1 MDILGLTT
9 TEAIRAMIGIDE
21 ASRELPDQLFIDL
34 EIEDALR
41 LEFGSWLPVTL
52 DELLAGADGSGSA
65 ADLAY
70 LASRHAAR
78 AWCAL
83 EVLQAAD
90 ISLAQRHSDGQ
101 NEFARQ
107 TYKVED
113 LLNRLNASY
122 LRYRDLV
129 LSNLGETVT
138 ASTTWL
144 AGVATPTYDPV
155 TNTTT
160 TT

>member
-1 MDILGLTT
+1 LDILGLTT

-52 DELLAGADGSGSA
+52 D
-65 ADLAY
+65 
-70 LASRHAAR
+70 